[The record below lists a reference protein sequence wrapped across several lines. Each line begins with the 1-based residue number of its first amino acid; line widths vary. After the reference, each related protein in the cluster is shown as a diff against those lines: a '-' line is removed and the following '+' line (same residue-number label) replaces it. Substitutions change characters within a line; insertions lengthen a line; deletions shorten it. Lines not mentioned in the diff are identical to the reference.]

1 MQPTNSINPINPTNP
16 TNSTNPINPTNPTN
30 PTNSINPTNPTD
42 SPLKPLTPAQ
52 KEKIVSRIFWDMDK
66 NRFDWRGL
74 LDERPPD
81 LENPEARILYRR
93 LLMSCDWY
101 TLLKLMPSS
110 KIKAVINS
118 PIVDTL
124 FPKDIQNR
132 LKYARDV
139 LSQTT
144 VSISR

>member
-1 MQPTNSINPINPTNP
+1 M
-16 TNSTNPINPTNPTN
+16 
-30 PTNSINPTNPTD
+30 
-42 SPLKPLTPAQ
+42 KPLTPAQ
-52 KEKIVSRIFWDMDK
+52 KEKIVARIFWDMDNK
-66 NRFDWRGL
+66 RFDWRRL
-74 LDERPPD
+74 LDESPPD
-81 LENPEARILYRR
+81 LENPEARTLYRR

-110 KIKAVINS
+110 KIMAIINS

-139 LSQTT
+139 LSQATIP
-144 VSISR
+144 ISR